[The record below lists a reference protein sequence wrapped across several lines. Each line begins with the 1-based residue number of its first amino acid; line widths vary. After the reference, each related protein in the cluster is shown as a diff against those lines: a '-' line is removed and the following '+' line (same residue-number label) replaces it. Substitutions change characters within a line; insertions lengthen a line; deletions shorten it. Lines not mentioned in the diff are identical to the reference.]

1 MNLFLLRHANA
12 DWPDWNKPDDERP
25 LTKRGKKE
33 SRQAAKFLERL
44 KVSIDLII
52 TSPLPRAAQT
62 AKIVAHSLEVE
73 LCEDEKLA
81 PGFDATKLR
90 ALLKRQRSQDLMIV
104 GHEPDFSGVVRALT
118 GGRIK
123 LAKAGIALVELGQHT
138 MRGRLLWLV
147 SPREIKR
154 SSGNK

>member
-12 DWPDWNKPDDERP
+12 NWPDWNQPDDERP

-62 AKIVAHSLEVE
+62 AKIVARRLKVE

-90 ALLKRQRSQDLMIV
+90 ALLKSQRSQDLMIV

-118 GGRIK
+118 GGAIK
-123 LAKAGIALVELGQHT
+123 LAKAGIATIQLEQSAT
-138 MRGRLLWLV
+138 RGRLLWLV
-147 SPREIKR
+147 SPREIK
-154 SSGNK
+154 

>member
-1 MNLFLLRHANA
+1 MNLFFLRHASA

-33 SRQAAKFLERL
+33 SRQVAKFLERR

-62 AKIVAHSLEVE
+62 AKIVARTLEAK
-73 LCEDEKLA
+73 LCEDEKLE
-81 PGFDATKLR
+81 PGFNAAQLR
-90 ALLKRQRSQDLMIV
+90 TLLKKHDHRDLMIA
-104 GHEPDFSGVVRALT
+104 GHEPDFSEVVRTVT

-123 LAKAGIALVELGQHT
+123 LAKAGIAAVQLEQPTL
-138 MRGRLLWLV
+138 RGRLLWLV
-147 SPREIKR
+147 SPREVK
-154 SSGNK
+154 